1 MLEIMNDEG
10 GDPACWAH
18 FGGDEFVTTFESFH
32 DEEGSGVVW
41 SLPHGGGLDANIVRL
56 AARDTIGEHVND
68 QLDVLVVV
76 WSGSGELVV
85 DDRRVLLLPGTIAHI
100 ERGARR
106 SIRAGDEGLVYLST
120 HRNRGP
126 LAIGRRD

>member
-1 MLEIMNDEG
+1 VSDTG

-18 FGGDEFVTTFESFH
+18 LGGEDSVTSFESFH

-85 DDRRVLLLPGTIAHI
+85 DDRRVPLRPGTIAHVD
-100 ERGARR
+100 RGARR
-106 SIRAGDEGLVYLST
+106 SICAEGEGLVYLSA
-120 HRNRGP
+120 HPSRGP
-126 LAIGRRD
+126 MTISRPD